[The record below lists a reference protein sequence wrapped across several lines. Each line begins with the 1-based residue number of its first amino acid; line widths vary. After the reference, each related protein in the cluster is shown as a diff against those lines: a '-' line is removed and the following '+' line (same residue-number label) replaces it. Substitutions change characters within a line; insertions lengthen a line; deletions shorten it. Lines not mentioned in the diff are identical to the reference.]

1 MIDDHVPELSGI
13 IFSDIN
19 LTKKGYHKTATNG
32 SLKHNSSKK
41 TR

>member
-19 LTKKGYHKTATNG
+19 LTKKRL
-32 SLKHNSSKK
+32 SQNSYKWK
-41 TR
+41 FET